1 MNQLSPFKR
10 NRHGQVTLAQQYIP
24 MYDQGRVKWS
34 NWVETETIPI
44 IDKEPVDGGDIQ
56 RRIKELMH
64 DMEMHNEYYDEDI
77 LKMKI
82 LMSKICPKKPYINLI
97 KSIP

>member
-1 MNQLSPFKR
+1 MA
-10 NRHGQVTLAQQYIP
+10 QVTLAQQYIP
-24 MYDQGRVKWS
+24 MYDQACVKWS

-64 DMEMHNEYYDEDI
+64 DMEMHNEYYDEEYIEDEDFDVED
-77 LKMKI
+77 L
-82 LMSKICPKKPYINLI
+82 SKKTIH
-97 KSIP
+97 

>member
-1 MNQLSPFKR
+1 M
-10 NRHGQVTLAQQYIP
+10 
-24 MYDQGRVKWS
+24 KWS

-64 DMEMHNEYYDEDI
+64 DMEMHNEYYDEEYIEDEDFDVED
-77 LKMKI
+77 L
-82 LMSKICPKKPYINLI
+82 SKNHTLILI